1 VAELARLH
9 ANMGLGCAKP
19 KAVAKAQA
27 VCASCAPVPLPLCA
41 AVPTARVRGATCV
54 LFRVRVLGAGVHIV
68 ASVVTLHFSP
78 QRGFISSS
86 VSMSVFLSMV
96 AL

>member
-1 VAELARLH
+1 MAELARLH

-27 VCASCAPVPLPLCA
+27 VCAPVPLPLCA

-78 QRGFISSS
+78 HERGYLYQA
-86 VSMSVFLSMV
+86 VFP
-96 AL
+96 

>member
-1 VAELARLH
+1 
-9 ANMGLGCAKP
+9 MGLGCAKP

-27 VCASCAPVPLPLCA
+27 VCAPVPLPLCA

-68 ASVVTLHFSP
+68 ASVVTLQFSP
-78 QRGFISSS
+78 QRGFIQAVFETLS